1 MTAQTPNT
9 EKELL
14 ELVAQGDQA
23 AYKILFSQYWDHLY
37 STALVFTKSPELSED
52 LTQDVF
58 VQIWL
63 KRERLKEVEKFD
75 AFLFITARNL
85 IIDRLRKKVFSSDSD
100 DYYKE
105 YLSDKSSSPVQ
116 KLELKELEDLLQ
128 KGIGSLTP
136 LQQQAFRLSRF
147 EGLSHQE
154 IAGKMGI
161 SHKAVKSH
169 IVRAIVTLRKYMEK
183 TDKLFAIPILFLL
196 P

>member
-9 EKELL
+9 EKEIL

-23 AYKILFSQYWDHLY
+23 AYKILFSQYWDHMY

-63 KRERLKEVEKFD
+63 KRERLKEVKKFD

-105 YLSDKSSSPVQ
+105 YLIDKSSSPVQ

-147 EGLSHQE
+147 EGLNHQE
-154 IAGKMGI
+154 VSLKMGI
-161 SHKAVKSH
+161 SSKAVKSH
-169 IVRAIVTLRKYMEK
+169 IVRAIVTLRKYMETK
-183 TDKLFAIPILFLL
+183 DKLFATLILFLFS
-196 P
+196 